1 MLKKLLKQYLGD
13 DEKVTQFMNDMKS
26 NKIYLSRE
34 ENIDTRYSKLQN
46 DLNTKTSEHQQA
58 LELIEQLKST
68 NEGNET
74 LQGQIAQ
81 YQTKIKELETKNK
94 EIARDN
100 AIKIALLSNKAKA
113 EDIDYL
119 MYKLSKDEE
128 ALKFDD
134 NGELTNVN
142 ELIDN
147 MKVNYS
153 SHFEV
158 GAKKKVDV
166 QPLPKGDE
174 NKETVTKEQ
183 FEKMGYQ
190 EKNKLFHEN
199 RELYD
204 KFIKGE
210 DE

>member
-1 MLKKLLKQYLGD
+1 MLKKLLKQYLGE

-46 DLNTKTSEHQQA
+46 DLNTKTSEHQKA
-58 LELIEQLKST
+58 LDLIEELKAT

-81 YQTKIKELETKNK
+81 YKAKIQELEAKNK

-128 ALKFDD
+128 TLKFDE
-134 NGELTNVN
+134 NGELTNMA
-142 ELIDN
+142 ELIDS

-153 SHFEV
+153 NHFEV

-166 QPLPKGDE
+166 QKLPKDDGND
-174 NKETVTKEQ
+174 ETVTKEQ
-183 FEKMGYQ
+183 FDKMGYQ

-199 RELYD
+199 KELFD
-204 KFIKGE
+204 KLSKGE
-210 DE
+210 